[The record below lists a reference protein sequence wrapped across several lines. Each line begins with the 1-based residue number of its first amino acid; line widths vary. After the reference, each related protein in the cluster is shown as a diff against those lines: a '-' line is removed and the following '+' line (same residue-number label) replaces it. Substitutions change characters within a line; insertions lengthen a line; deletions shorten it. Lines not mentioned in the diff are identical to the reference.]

1 MYADFHGFV
10 DALVCL
16 IAFHVVKTPKPI
28 VNPKAILDTLMS
40 ERLEE
45 IFDIV
50 VKALEKRRCVRAGAA
65 RKRETRL
72 MNVRQRKSY
81 NCKRSS

>member
-1 MYADFHGFV
+1 MYTDFHGFV

-16 IAFHVVKTPKPI
+16 IAFHVVKIPKPI

-50 VKALEKRRCVRAGAA
+50 VKALEKRRCVFELALPG
-65 RKRETRL
+65 KERL
-72 MNVRQRKSY
+72 D
-81 NCKRSS
+81 